1 MRSNHMLTLATEGRT
16 MLPNDVSM
24 EDFTGYVHT
33 VNSAIHP
40 FDYEIRFTYPQTAT
54 TRSPDT
60 AVYALVNTTSDPLT
74 QMATTHTP
82 DEIAFVKRV
91 LDAIFETHN
100 TKTREIMAIKDMEAV
115 RLNKAPRNREG
126 NVPNEDTQAQAT
138 QGSSS
143 ASITQA
149 AAEQV
154 LKKLVDEGWLEKSR
168 NGYLTLKPRALMELR
183 SWLVEMY
190 NEPDEEDED
199 EGSQW
204 QRIKFCEACR
214 EIVTSVRRHISVR
227 NMPTMIDTLT
237 QGQRCS
243 NVDCLCR
250 LHDFCTTGFFR
261 NQQARKC
268 PTCKVDWT
276 SNSFVGERAERGSK
290 ERTRVS
296 NASASNETSSRQS
309 RASIQDN
316 DDSSD

>member
-1 MRSNHMLTLATEGRT
+1 

-24 EDFTGYVHT
+24 EDFTNYVHT

-40 FDYEIRFTYPQTAT
+40 YDYEIRFTYPQTAT

-74 QMATTHTP
+74 QMATTHAP

-100 TKTREIMAIKDMEAV
+100 TKAREVMAIKDMEAA
-115 RLNKAPRNREG
+115 RLNKAPRTQETVVTNG
-126 NVPNEDTQAQAT
+126 DTQGQPT

-154 LKKLVDEGWLEKSR
+154 LKKLVEEGWLQKSR
-168 NGYLTLKPRALMELR
+168 NNYLSLQPRALMELR

-190 NEPDEEDED
+190 NEPDEEEDD
-199 EGSQW
+199 EGPQW

-214 EIVTSVRRHISVR
+214 EIVTSVCCQGHV
-227 NMPTMIDTLT
+227 PKPFDMIDTCVGSTML
-237 QGQRCS
+237 
-243 NVDCLCR
+243 
-250 LHDFCTTGFFR
+250 
-261 NQQARKC
+261 KC
-268 PTCKVDWT
+268 GMPLPPT
-276 SNSFVGERAERGSK
+276 
-290 ERTRVS
+290 
-296 NASASNETSSRQS
+296 
-309 RASIQDN
+309 
-316 DDSSD
+316 